1 MAWLWPTILA
11 AEFGLRLLLALH
23 VIMRRRPV
31 PVTMAWIL
39 LLLLVPLAG
48 TVLYAL
54 VGENRLG
61 SRRAAK
67 HIELT
72 THIEQRAVGL
82 WRERHSEWTADDQAE
97 AHLAALGTRVGGM
110 PPLKGNSLELIGST
124 ADFLSRLVA
133 DIDRAAS
140 HCHLLFYIWT
150 DDAEADAVARALVR
164 AAKRGVTCRVL
175 VDGVGSRDFLGGPA
189 ATSMAE
195 AGVKV
200 VEALPVRTW
209 RLLLARVDLRNHRKI
224 AVIDGA
230 VAYTGSHNLC
240 ASRYPDTWLRRGGE
254 WIDATVRVR
263 GPAVQALQ
271 TVFLRDWLLD
281 SEEEIEELEPYLV
294 VSPAASVSDVGE
306 GGDKAGGGH
315 GCVVHVIPS
324 GPGPQPEAIHH
335 ALLTMLYGASEEILM
350 TTPYFVPDEAM
361 KTALIVAAQRG
372 VAVTLVLPERSDM
385 LVVGAAARS
394 HYEDLMLA
402 GVRIRHYTA
411 GLLHSK
417 TITVDRRI
425 GLITSVNFDIRSF
438 FLNFECSLFIY
449 DDDFASQMR
458 FLQTS
463 YMGAGVSKELHLDE
477 WRHRPLRQRFVQ
489 NVAQLAGP
497 LL

>member
-11 AEFGLRLLLALH
+11 AEFGVRLLLVLH

-31 PVTMAWIL
+31 PVTMAWVL

-48 TVLYAL
+48 TVLYGL

-61 SRRAAK
+61 SRRAAR
-67 HIELT
+67 HLHLT
-72 THIEQRAVGL
+72 THIEERAVGL
-82 WRERHSEWTADDQAE
+82 WRERHSDWTADAQAE

-110 PPLKGNSLELIGST
+110 PPLRGNSLELIGST
-124 ADFLSRLVA
+124 AAFLARLAA
-133 DIDRAAS
+133 DIDRATS
-140 HCHLLFYIWT
+140 HCHLLYYIWT
-150 DDAEADAVARALVR
+150 DDPEADAVGQALAR
-164 AAKRGVTCRVL
+164 AAKRGVACRVL
-175 VDGVGSRDFLGGPA
+175 VDGVGARDFLRGPSA
-189 ATSMAE
+189 RAMAS

-200 VEALPVRTW
+200 VESLPVRAW
-209 RLLLARVDLRNHRKI
+209 RLLLARADLRNHRKI

-230 VAYTGSHNLC
+230 VAYAGSHNLC
-240 ASRYPDTWLRRGGE
+240 TARYPDTWLRRGGE

-271 TVFLRDWLLD
+271 TIFLRDWLLD
-281 SEEEIEELEPYLV
+281 SEEHIDDLEPFMEV
-294 VSPAASVSDVGE
+294 GATRVGSD
-306 GGDKAGGGH
+306 DAPGGGH

-335 ALLTMLYGASEEILM
+335 ALLTLLYEASEEIIM

-361 KTALIVAAQRG
+361 KTALIVASQRG

-385 LVVGAAARS
+385 PLVGAAARS
-394 HYEDLMLA
+394 HYEDLMVA
-402 GVRIRHYTA
+402 GVRIVHYTA

-463 YMGAGVSKELHLDE
+463 YMSPAVSQELDL
-477 WRHRPLRQRFVQ
+477 HRWQARPVHTRFVQ
-489 NVAQLAGP
+489 NLAQLAGP